1 MAATIHPIIGFV
13 GLGAMGSRMA
23 ANVAKAGFDLICYDV
38 AGTEARAP
46 QGATVATS
54 VGDIAAVAE
63 VIILSLPNGDVSAA
77 VAEEIIET
85 NRRSV
90 TTIVDTSTIGVAAAK
105 KVHDRLA
112 NSELAYIDAPVSG
125 GIAGAAAATIALM
138 FAGSKEHFVGL
149 SYVLNTMSKN
159 LFYVGTEPG
168 QAQAMKLLNNYLS
181 GLALTATSEAIS
193 FGLTQGLEMST
204 MLDVLNASSGQNTAT
219 SDKFPNRVLTESYD
233 AEFLNSLY
241 LKDISL
247 YVDNVSVSGTSD
259 TIATALLPIWR
270 RFVGTEPDADFTK
283 IFPFIRDKR

>member
-1 MAATIHPIIGFV
+1 MIGFI

-23 ANVAKAGFDLICYDV
+23 ENIAKAGFELICYDV
-38 AGTEARAP
+38 AGTRERAP
-46 QGATVATS
+46 KDAKIGTS
-54 VGDIAAVAE
+54 VGAVAAAAE
-63 VIILSLPNGDVSAA
+63 LLILSLPNGEVSAA

-85 NRRSV
+85 NRRTV

-105 KVHDRLA
+105 KVHGRLA
-112 NSELAYIDAPVSG
+112 NSELAYMDAPVSG

-138 FAGSKEHFVGL
+138 FAGPREDFEAL
-149 SYVLNTMSKN
+149 NYVLNAMSKN
-159 LFYVGTEPG
+159 LFHVGTEPG

-219 SDKFPNRVLTESYD
+219 SDKFPKRVMSETFD
-233 AEFLNSLY
+233 AEFLNTLY

-247 YVDNVSVSGTSD
+247 YVDNVAGAGTSD
-259 TIATALLPIWR
+259 TIATALLPIWQ
-270 RFVGTEPDADFTK
+270 RFAGTEPGADFTR
-283 IFPFIRDKR
+283 IFPFIRDKH

>member
-1 MAATIHPIIGFV
+1 MAATIHPTIGFV

-38 AGTEARAP
+38 AGTETRAP

-105 KVHDRLA
+105 KVYDRLA

-138 FAGSKEHFVGL
+138 FAGSKEHFEAL
-149 SYVLNTMSKN
+149 SHVLNTMSKN
-159 LFYVGTEPG
+159 LFHVGTEPG

-259 TIATALLPIWR
+259 TIATALLPIWH